1 MRAPSRARCRYLPD
15 ASLPLPSLLGRMERE
30 GDDVREEGGGG
41 WGVREKERERI

>member
-1 MRAPSRARCRYLPD
+1 
-15 ASLPLPSLLGRMERE
+15 MERE